1 LKNRTIEERISQE
14 PADILGADAGAPEQ
28 LEIHPE
34 VKKTLELFTEYENAR
49 NDWATKFQ
57 ESVQFRQGAQWSK
70 EQTEILERRGQAA
83 IVVNRI
89 HPIVE
94 TAKALLTYNRPQF
107 RSTGREDSDTRT
119 SKIYSDVMA
128 WIWERSNGN
137 TELKQ
142 AIDDYYVGGM
152 GILQVFQDAH
162 VDMGRGEVLMKSLNP
177 LDVYIDP
184 NSRDTYGR
192 DAANIII
199 LKVLTDEQ
207 AKKLFPEY
215 ENIWGN
221 AESVMEADHYPGT
234 NLAAN
239 EKQSFLGNTNS
250 DHYHVKRKY
259 YERYERIKVDFHHI
273 FEPDTMRE
281 DLFSDDEFEEYMQE
295 TTMCVQYK
303 DGTKNYVNDPE
314 QVAQYMTYIEKSG
327 SVYHMEQPEP
337 QMNPET
343 GEVQEMPPEMVPG
356 EEDENSIPDSTIYL
370 IPHTKAQFVELGYNL
385 YNQIQ
390 QDRIKM
396 IVSVGDKLLYTRVL
410 PCEDYPI
417 VLMQNIHNRNPYP
430 ESDVRLYRPLQE
442 YVNKIRSLIIAH
454 ASTSTNVKLLI
465 PRGSVDKKQIEEEW
479 GRAGTSVIEFDAEL
493 GAPVVAGPVP
503 LPNELYKN
511 EADAKSDLEYGF
523 GIYEMMQGA
532 GQGAPSTYRGTVIID
547 EFGQRRIK
555 SRRDDIEA
563 ALNQLCKVS
572 VPLMQQMY
580 TEEKIIR
587 LVQPNN
593 AMKEVTLNQSIYDEY
608 TGNEIERVHDM
619 TAGKYDI
626 VVVAGSTLPANRWA
640 LLETYQ
646 ELYKNGLIDQIEVLK
661 KTDLVDIEGVINRS
675 GEMAQLQNALQD
687 AEEQIKTL
695 QGDLQ
700 TANREDL
707 HSKKRLEVEKFKGK
721 MGRVSD
727 RAEQAGELFKARIGD
742 AQREMNNEVKSVK
755 SEKEDGRS

>member
-1 LKNRTIEERISQE
+1 LRNRTIEERMDQAPSE
-14 PADILGADAGAPEQ
+14 VLGADAGAPEQ

-34 VKKTLELFTEYENAR
+34 VKKTLELFNEYENAR
-49 NDWATKFQ
+49 NDWASKFS
-57 ESVQFRQGAQWSK
+57 EAKQFRNGAQWTT

-119 SKIYSDVMA
+119 AKIYSDVMA

-152 GILQVFQDAH
+152 GIIQVYQDPY
-162 VDMGRGEVLMKSLNP
+162 VDMGRGEVLITCLNP
-177 LDVYIDP
+177 LDVYVDP
-184 NSRDTYGR
+184 NSKNTYGR
-192 DAANIII
+192 DAANIIV

-207 AKKLFPEY
+207 AKKMFPEY
-215 ENIWGN
+215 ESIWSN
-221 AESVMEADHYPGT
+221 ADYVQEPDHYPGT
-234 NLAAN
+234 SLAKN
-239 EKQSFLGNTNS
+239 EKQTFLGDVVS
-250 DHYHVKRKY
+250 DHYHTKRKY
-259 YERYERIKVDFHHI
+259 YERYERIKVSFHHVY
-273 FEPDTMRE
+273 EPDTMRE
-281 DLFSDDEFEEYMQE
+281 DLFSDDDFQEYLSE
-295 TTMCVQYK
+295 PSMCVQYK
-303 DGTKNYVNDPE
+303 DGSKNYVNDRD
-314 QVAQYMTYIEKSG
+314 QVAQYQTFIDKMG
-327 SVYHMEQPEP
+327 PVYHMEQSEP

-343 GEVQEMPPEMVPG
+343 GQVEEQEPQMVPG
-356 EEDENSIPDSTIYL
+356 EEDENSIPDSTVYL
-370 IPHTKAQFVELGYNL
+370 IPHTKAQLVDLGYNL
-385 YNQIQ
+385 YNQIE
-390 QDRIKM
+390 QDRIQM
-396 IVSVGDKLLYTRVL
+396 IVSVGDKLLYERVL

-493 GAPVVAGPVP
+493 GVPVVAGPVP

-523 GIYEMMQGA
+523 GIYEMMQGS

-563 ALNQLCKVS
+563 TLNQVCKVAI
-572 VPLMQQMY
+572 PLMQQMY

-587 LVQPNN
+587 LIQPNN
-593 AMKEVTLNQSIYDEY
+593 AMKEVTLNQSLYDEF
-608 TGNEIERVHDM
+608 TGKEIERVHDM
-619 TAGKYDI
+619 TAGKYD
-626 VVVAGSTLPANRWA
+626 VVVVSGSTLPANRWA

-675 GEMAQLQNALQD
+675 GEMAQLQNALQS
-687 AEEQIKTL
+687 AEEEIKNL

-727 RAEQAGELFKARIGD
+727 RAEQAAELFKARVGD
-742 AQREMNNEVKSVK
+742 AQREMNTEVKSVK
-755 SEKEDGRS
+755 SEEGK

>member
-1 LKNRTIEERISQE
+1 MDQTPSEILE
-14 PADILGADAGAPEQ
+14 ADVGSPEQ

-34 VKKTLELFTEYENAR
+34 VKKTLELFTEYENSR
-49 NDWATKFQ
+49 NDWASKFS
-57 ESVQFRQGAQWSK
+57 EAIQFRNGAQWTT
-70 EQTEILERRGQAA
+70 EQTEVLERRGQAA

-152 GILQVFQDAH
+152 GILQVFQDPY
-162 VDMGRGEVLMKSLNP
+162 VDMGRGEVVIKALNP
-177 LDVYIDP
+177 LDVYVDP
-184 NSRDTYGR
+184 NCRDTYGK
-192 DAANIII
+192 DAANIIV

-207 AKKLFPEY
+207 AKKIFPEY
-215 ENIWGN
+215 E
-221 AESVMEADHYPGT
+221 SVWKNSDYVQEPDHYPGT
-234 NLAAN
+234 NLAKN
-239 EKQSFLGNTNS
+239 EKQSFVGEINS
-250 DHYHVKRKY
+250 DHYHTKRKY
-259 YERYERIKVDFHHI
+259 YERYERIKVDFHHVY
-273 FEPDTMRE
+273 EPDTMRE
-281 DLFSDDEFEEYMQE
+281 DLFSDEDFQEYLAE
-295 TTMCVQYK
+295 PAMCVQYK
-303 DGTKNYVNDPE
+303 DGSKNYVNDRD
-314 QVAQYMTYIEKSG
+314 QIAQYQSYIDKMG
-327 SVYHMEQPEP
+327 PVYHMEQPEP

-343 GEVQEMPPEMVPG
+343 GEVQEQEPQMVPG
-356 EEDENSIPDSTIYL
+356 EEDENSIPDSTVYL
-370 IPHTKAQFVELGYNL
+370 IPHTKAQLVDLGYNL
-385 YNQIQ
+385 YNQIE
-390 QDRIKM
+390 QDRIQM

-511 EADAKSDLEYGF
+511 EAEAKSDLEYGF
-523 GIYEMMQGA
+523 GIYEMMQGS

-563 ALNQLCKVS
+563 TLNQLCRVC

-593 AMKEVTLNQSIYDEY
+593 SMKEVTLNQSLYDEF
-608 TGNEIERVHDM
+608 TGQEIERVHDM

-675 GEMAQLQNALQD
+675 GEIAQLQNALQS
-687 AEEQIKTL
+687 AEEEVKNL
-695 QGDLQ
+695 RGDLQ

-727 RAEQAGELFKARIGD
+727 RAEQAAELFKARVGD
-742 AQREMNNEVKSVK
+742 AQREINQEDKSVK
-755 SEKEDGRS
+755 SDEGK